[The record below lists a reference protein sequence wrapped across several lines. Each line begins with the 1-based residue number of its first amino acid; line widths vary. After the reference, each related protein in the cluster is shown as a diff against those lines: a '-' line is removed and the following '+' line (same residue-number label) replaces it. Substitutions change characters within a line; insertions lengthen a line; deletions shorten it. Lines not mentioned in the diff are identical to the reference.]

1 MVNRNIK
8 FLVAILVLVLTTP
21 LPMQGGGG
29 GGSAGGSL
37 YVAALKVEN
46 MSNPLGIDTDRPR
59 FSWIIGDHYQNKGV
73 YQKAYHIIVSSTYEK
88 MKAGEGDLWNTGWV
102 ESDEQLWIPYAGK
115 PLGSNRHCWWNV
127 RVKTNKGETK
137 WNHNPNYF
145 STGLLNESKW
155 SGYWIGLER
164 LMPGEERGFHTR
176 LAARYLRKEF
186 TLKQSKVKRA
196 TAFVAGLGLYEFYV
210 NGQRIGHD
218 VLTPVPSDYRKT
230 IYYNTYDVTSS
241 INHQPS
247 AISHQPSAI
256 SHQPSAINHQPS
268 SICLG
273 IILGNGR
280 YFPMQQHKPY
290 KIPVFGLPKCRI
302 NVVVEYDDGT
312 TQRLQTDDKGWK
324 VTASGPIRSNNE
336 YDGEEYDA
344 RMELTGWATVGYD
357 DSQWLKAE
365 RTDIPTG
372 QLRGQ
377 MTPGMTLQ
385 TYHRLMKPA
394 KTIPGPVEW
403 QELKPLPG
411 KPDTYVIDFGQNMA
425 GWVSLMPHGK
435 AGDTIRVRYAE
446 KLNADGTLYT
456 ENLRNAR
463 STDTYVCNGH
473 EPVVKEWDH
482 DRAWRPTFVYHGFR
496 YVEVSGMKDLD
507 PRQLVAEEVYD
518 GIAVYPYSFSCSDT
532 ILNKVVQN
540 ACMGI
545 AANYKGMPVDCPQRD
560 ERQPWLGDR
569 TMGSLGESF
578 VADNERIY
586 TKWMRDICEAQR
598 SDGCIP
604 DVAPAFWNYYSD
616 DVTWAAALP
625 FGCDMLWRQFGNR
638 QPIDDCYPYIK
649 KWVHHIIEEYSQ
661 DGIIH
666 CGKYADWCVPPE
678 SLELIHSQ
686 DPARKTDVSLI
697 STAYIIRTMQL
708 MEQWGCE
715 ADHWQ
720 PIREQMTAAFNR
732 QFLTV
737 RRGTSPRPG
746 HVLYPDS
753 VFYGNNTATANLL
766 ALSFG
771 IVPDDCRDDV
781 VKQVVENI
789 CVKNKGHV
797 PCGVIGISWLLRGL
811 SDNGFSDV
819 AYLIATQKSYPSWGY
834 MAENGATT
842 TWELWNGDKASPRMN
857 SGNHVMLLGDL
868 LTWCY
873 QYLGGIRQEGNA
885 YKHVVLKPA
894 FDIQNCEQ
902 VRTAF
907 HSPYGDIHS
916 EWKKTLQHVDWHVLI
931 PCNVTA
937 DVCLP
942 DGTVKTVGSGSYDFS
957 CDIPTSHPAIMK
969 DEFLYDHTFFPEAHA
984 STIVETKKGDL
995 VTAYFGGT
1003 HERDPDVCIYVSIR
1017 EKGGKQ
1023 WSQPILAADGVLDLH
1038 DANAPLMGLSGLTA
1052 ETTSAEAGPV
1062 KSLSDEKG
1070 FITYDY
1076 KTKKSLVKLPETL
1089 KRKSCWNPVL
1099 FEMPDGELWLF
1110 FKIGTTVGDWTGWIT
1125 KSKDGGRT
1133 WSDKQPLGYAA
1144 VSAAS
1149 MSGGQGVA
1157 PQSPSDKKFPL
1168 LGPIKNKPELIDG
1181 RLLCGAST
1189 EGNGW
1194 RFHMEILDTKTGQWS
1209 YIPVESTVAVKTD
1222 DNLPHPIDCIQPSI
1236 LRLKDG
1242 RLQVLMRTHNARLAT
1257 SFSSDN
1263 GLTWT
1268 PVTLS
1273 EVENNQSGTDAVTLK
1288 DGRHALIYNNFET
1301 LPLTKKGVRT
1311 PLSIA
1316 LSSDGQSWHHA
1327 LTLED
1332 SPIDQYSYPAI
1343 IQGRNGHLYCVYT
1356 WRRQRVAFKEINL
1369 KAIK

>member
-1 MVNRNIK
+1 MV
-8 FLVAILVLVLTTP
+8 LLSLTA
-21 LPMQGGGG
+21 
-29 GGSAGGSL
+29 SAAKKKEGNPDI
-37 YVAALKVEN
+37 YVAGLRVEN
-46 MSNPLGIDTDRPR
+46 MTNPLGIDTDKPR
-59 FSWIIGDHYQNKGV
+59 FSWIIGDHYKEKDVRQTA
-73 YQKAYHIIVSSTYEK
+73 YQIIVSSTYEK
-88 MKAGEGDLWNTGWV
+88 MKAGKGDLWNTGWV
-102 ESDEQLWIPYAGK
+102 DSNEQLWIPYGGK
-115 PLGSNRHCWWNV
+115 PLASDQHCWWNV
-127 RVKTNKGETK
+127 RVKTNKGETG
-137 WNHNPNYF
+137 WNWNPNFF
-145 STGLLNESKW
+145 SIGLLNESKW
-155 SGYWIGLER
+155 KGYWIGLES
-164 LMPGEERGFHTR
+164 LQPGEERGFHTR

-186 TLKQSKVKRA
+186 ELKQKPIKRA

-210 NGQRIGHD
+210 NGQRIGRD

-230 IYYNTYDVTSS
+230 IYYNTYDVTSTLNTKLS
-241 INHQPS
+241 TLNS
-247 AISHQPSAI
+247 RV
-256 SHQPSAINHQPS
+256 
-268 SICLG
+268 CLG

-302 NVVVEYDDGT
+302 NVIVEYEDGT

-385 TYHRLMKPA
+385 TYHRLIKPA

-463 STDTYVCNGH
+463 STDTYVCNGQ

-715 ADHWQ
+715 PDHWQ